1 MKFWCLFQNYKIWP
15 CWACLSTWRQLV
27 TTSPARQGLSSWVA
41 SVSTGRVHS
50 YAFFCS
56 TSAVWE
62 VCKSRCWFPPYP
74 SDPVLMMCLTM
85 GSEWLPWFLW
95 LHLDIQP
102 SGYFPR
108 YMSTSHIC
116 STRKDLGTWPTS
128 QGAIFHS
135 TIGSSWL
142 CLFAL
147 PDVFSGHILQ
157 ILVYTQ

>member
-27 TTSPARQGLSSWVA
+27 TTSPARQGLSSRVA

-62 VCKSRCWFPPYP
+62 VCTSRCWFPPYP
-74 SDPVLMMCLTM
+74 SPY
-85 GSEWLPWFLW
+85 PWFLW

-102 SGYFPR
+102 VWNIFQDTCQPPTFVAKGRISEHGLLPKVLFSTQLLGVPGYVYLFYQIFSLVILFR
-108 YMSTSHIC
+108 YLFTPS
-116 STRKDLGTWPTS
+116 
-128 QGAIFHS
+128 IF
-135 TIGSSWL
+135 T
-142 CLFAL
+142 
-147 PDVFSGHILQ
+147 VQ
-157 ILVYTQ
+157 